1 MRTAI
6 AFAGAGLLAALA
18 LGPARSRPP
27 APDYDVLL
35 VGGTVVDGTGAP
47 RRRADV
53 ALTGD
58 RIAAIGDLTG
68 RTARRTVDVSG
79 LVVAPGFIDML
90 GHSEATILVDPRGVS
105 KVTQGVTT

>member
-1 MRTAI
+1 MRTATGL
-6 AFAGAGLLAALA
+6 AGAGLLAALA
-18 LGPARSRPP
+18 LAPARVHPP

-47 RRRADV
+47 RLRADV

-58 RIAAIGDLTG
+58 RIAAIGDLAG

-90 GHSEATILVDPRGVS
+90 G
-105 KVTQGVTT
+105 